1 MQEGDHMIAGYP
13 PEFIIGLFVLLVGT
27 GAAAFPRPKTY
38 LTQLINLEIPC
49 WGLLL
54 VMLSYD
60 EALALFT
67 FGAVSVLSTFIYVRV
82 MQKMEV
88 RA

>member
-1 MQEGDHMIAGYP
+1 MIAWYP
-13 PEFIIGLFVLLVGT
+13 PEFVIGLFVLLIGT
-27 GAAAFPRPKTY
+27 AAAAFPRPKTY

-54 VMLSYD
+54 VMLAYD

-82 MQKMEV
+82 MQKMETQ
-88 RA
+88 A

>member
-1 MQEGDHMIAGYP
+1 MIAGYP
-13 PEFIIGLFVLLVGT
+13 SEFIIGLLVLLVGT
-27 GAAAFPRPKTY
+27 AAAAFPRPKNY
-38 LTQLINLEIPC
+38 LNQLINLEIPC